1 MVVVSME
8 RPQFISGALK
18 KEQSRFW
25 SSLKRWA
32 LVPKESPAHK
42 T

>member
-1 MVVVSME
+1 MAGVSMD
-8 RPQFISGALK
+8 RPQFILGALK

-32 LVPKESPAHK
+32 FVPKESP
-42 T
+42 TDQT